1 MSIDVHTVNAFTD
14 TGSGG
19 NPAGVVLD
27 ADALTQADKQRI
39 AAEVGFAETAFV
51 SRSDIATFK
60 LEFFTPNRQIA
71 HCGHATIATFS
82 LLRAQGRVG
91 EGTLSKETID
101 GTRAIIVDAD
111 QVFMEQRAPKI
122 EDVALRALGVG
133 DATNGTIVD
142 TGNRFLMIEAPS
154 ADALAAI
161 APDQALIADVSE
173 RLDLIGYYAYARDA
187 RKPGRVATAR
197 MFAPRYGIDEEA
209 GTGMAAGP
217 LAALLHLRHGTGARV
232 LIEQGA
238 LMPTPSPS
246 VIEVRLDVADG
257 AIRGL
262 MAGGRATV
270 MGSRR
275 VG

>member
-1 MSIDVHTVNAFTD
+1 MAIDVHTVNAFTD
-14 TGSGG
+14 AGAGG

-27 ADALTQADKQRI
+27 ADALTKADKQRI

-91 EGTLSKETID
+91 EGMLSKETID

-111 QVFMEQRAPKI
+111 QVFMEQRAPKV
-122 EDVALRALGVG
+122 EDVALPALGVG
-133 DATNGTIVD
+133 DATRGTIVD

-173 RLDLIGYYAYARDA
+173 RLDLVGYYVFARDA

>member
-1 MSIDVHTVNAFTD
+1 MSIDVHTDNAFTD
-14 TGSGG
+14 TGGGG

-39 AAEVGFAETAFV
+39 AADIGFAETAFV
-51 SRSDIATFK
+51 SRSDVATFK

-91 EGTLSKETID
+91 EGMLSKETID

-111 QVFMEQRAPKI
+111 QVFMEQRKPAI
-122 EDVALRALGVG
+122 EDVSLPALGVG
-133 DATNGTIVD
+133 DATHGTIVD

>member
-1 MSIDVHTVNAFTD
+1 MPIDVHTVNAFTD
-14 TGSGG
+14 TGAGG

-27 ADALTQADKQRI
+27 ADALTKAEKQRI
-39 AAEVGFAETAFV
+39 AADVGFAETAFV
-51 SRSDIATFK
+51 SHSDIATFK

-91 EGTLSKETID
+91 AGTLSKETID
-101 GTRAIIVDAD
+101 GTRAIIVDGD
-111 QVFMEQRAPKI
+111 RVFMEQRAPKI
-122 EDVALRALGVG
+122 EDVALDALGVG
-133 DATNGTIVD
+133 DATHGTVVD

-161 APDQALIADVSE
+161 VPDQARIADVSE
-173 RLDLIGYYAYARDA
+173 RLDLIGYYVYARES
-187 RKPGRVATAR
+187 RKPGRIATAR

-217 LAALLHLRHGTGARV
+217 LAALLHLRHGAGERV

-238 LMPTPSPS
+238 LMPVPSPS

-270 MGSRR
+270 MGTRR